1 VGHSTIRTR
10 HRGRPLTVS
19 TLTTARSLPERAPEV
34 GELVQVRSR
43 RWLVEEVVPPSAPNQ
58 SSLMKL
64 ACADDDAQGQSLNVF
79 RDYEID
85 RAILKEEGWPRLPGH
100 CHSSARQAR
109 RSSES
114 GKASSSSNVR
124 RRGGSAA
131 GPTGASPGSVAPIC
145 CSAGSTRRGAWATA
159 RSSPLGITRG
169 TQPMGCTCSVTLR
182 LIPTS
187 STPRAARQL
196 PTGAGP
202 RRSRAACAPSP
213 PTATSVSATSTG
225 VPEGAI
231 RPANASPP
239 PRP

>member
-1 VGHSTIRTR
+1 
-10 HRGRPLTVS
+10 VS

-100 CHSSARQAR
+100 CHSSARQAT

-131 GPTGASPGSVAPIC
+131 GPTGASPGSVPPIC
-145 CSAGSTRRGAWATA
+145 CCPSQCKLALRDEAFYQGLRD
-159 RSSPLGITRG
+159 LG
-169 TQPMGCTCSVTLR
+169 LF
-182 LIPTS
+182 
-187 STPRAARQL
+187 
-196 PTGAGP
+196 
-202 RRSRAACAPSP
+202 
-213 PTATSVSATSTG
+213 
-225 VPEGAI
+225 
-231 RPANASPP
+231 PP
-239 PRP
+239 PEHHSGPQVLGTDDEMRNVLSEFVDRKGDVIFVGAPGTGGRPVPKVTS